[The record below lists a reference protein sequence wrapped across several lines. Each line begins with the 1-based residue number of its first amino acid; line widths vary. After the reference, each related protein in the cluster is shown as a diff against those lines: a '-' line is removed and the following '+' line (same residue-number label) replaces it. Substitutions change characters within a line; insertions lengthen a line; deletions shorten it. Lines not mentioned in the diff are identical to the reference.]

1 VLGLKISILT
11 QRRFKYAVF
20 YYKWLKQDNDPKA
33 DFPRLLTSDKFI
45 EWWQGSARRYID
57 DLAANAA
64 TDFFNS
70 NPTQTTPAMKSQ
82 QSKDNNNLNN
92 WKKQG
97 SPTKFDYPKLLND
110 SGYGA
115 WKPHIVRRSKLDN
128 WYRLIDPSWDPS
140 QVRNGSDKELMNLQ
154 YIFLVEI
161 LDHTLQTQ
169 KGESPLSDLTLNL
182 CIPFGNNTRSI

>member
-1 VLGLKISILT
+1 
-11 QRRFKYAVF
+11 
-20 YYKWLKQDNDPKA
+20 
-33 DFPRLLTSDKFI
+33 
-45 EWWQGSARRYID
+45 
-57 DLAANAA
+57 
-64 TDFFNS
+64 
-70 NPTQTTPAMKSQ
+70 MKSQ

-97 SPTKFDYPKLLND
+97 SPAKFDYPKLLND